1 MLHCSMETLT
11 EHLRTGLEDLAADVA
26 HARRQEELGR
36 LALLCFCEIRPW
48 ARRAEE
54 ECLAA
59 KASAM
64 SAQSVPTSR
73 NAFLKRIDAL
83 IAELEQTCERAG
95 LGESAANLR
104 RARAVEPQP
113 WGRSPT

>member
-1 MLHCSMETLT
+1 MDTLT
-11 EHLRTGLEDLAADVA
+11 EYLRMGLEDLAADVA
-26 HARRQEELGR
+26 HARRREELGR

-54 ECLAA
+54 EHLAA

-73 NAFLKRIDAL
+73 NAFLKRMDAL
-83 IAELEQTCERAG
+83 ITELEQACERAG
-95 LGESAANLR
+95 LLESAADLR
-104 RARAVEPQP
+104 RARSV
-113 WGRSPT
+113 